1 MNINNA
7 HRKIYG
13 WDLADIKLSGRWKSA
28 KSVKRRSNRWARRL
42 LDRFVRQEADDA
54 LAAAF

>member
-7 HRKIYG
+7 NRKIYG

-42 LDRFVRQEADDA
+42 LDRITRQEANDA
-54 LAAAF
+54 IAVAF